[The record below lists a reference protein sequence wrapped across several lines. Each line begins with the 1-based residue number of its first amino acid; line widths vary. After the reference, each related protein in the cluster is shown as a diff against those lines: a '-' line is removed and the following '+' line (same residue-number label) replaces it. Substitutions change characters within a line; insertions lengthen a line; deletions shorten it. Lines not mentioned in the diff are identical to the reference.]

1 MQPSSETVQ
10 PGEPAAGGLV
20 WVYSGL
26 LKIEAFICFAALI
39 LGTFALF
46 ADIVGREILGQGIFG
61 AQRTA
66 VYCMAV
72 AGVLGF
78 SYVVSQGGHLRPNIV
93 DKLLP
98 SRFDGAMSRIGDLVS
113 GIICC
118 GLAYAAFLFV
128 RGTFELGEYSMTLP
142 IPIWTV
148 QSVLPIA
155 FGLAALKYFLFVLS
169 PALRPRE
176 ASSEL

>member
-1 MQPSSETVQ
+1 MQPSSDPPV
-10 PGEPAAGGLV
+10 AAAPSGGLAKA
-20 WVYSGL
+20 YSAL
-26 LKIEAFICFAALI
+26 QKVEAFICFAALI
-39 LGTFALF
+39 AGTVALF

-78 SYVVSQGGHLRPNIV
+78 SYVVSQGGHLRPNII

-98 SRFDGAMSRIGDLVS
+98 RQLDPIMSRIADFVS
-113 GIICC
+113 GLICA
-118 GLAYAAFLFV
+118 GLAYAAALFV
-128 RGTFELGEYSMTLP
+128 EGTFGLGEYSMTLP

-148 QSVLPIA
+148 QIVLPIA

>member
-1 MQPSSETVQ
+1 MQPSSEKAPT
-10 PGEPAAGGLV
+10 GGLAL
-20 WVYSGL
+20 VYAGL
-26 LKIEAFICFAALI
+26 VKIEAFTCFLALT
-39 LGTFALF
+39 LGTLALF

-78 SYVVSQGGHLRPNIV
+78 SYVVSQGGHLRPTVI

-98 SRFDGAMSRIGDLVS
+98 ASLDFTMSRVGDFVS
-113 GIICC
+113 GVICC

-128 RGTFELGEYSMTLP
+128 RGTFEIGEYSMTLP

-148 QSVLPIA
+148 QIILPIA
-155 FGLAALKYFLFVLS
+155 FGLAGFKYFLFVLA
-169 PALRPRE
+169 PGLRPQE